1 MLVETQGGMAPPG
14 QSRPVTW
21 PCDDCDDE
29 AKMMAQ
35 TAGPDDQLPDAIG
48 RLAGDTTEMGIVV
61 SDMFRYAC
69 HDLFGLIPETARFI
83 AESQHWVAYSTN
95 VLEQQ
100 ARSTILQYHPTGD
113 DLRRIVEL
121 QHAASQYGR
130 IAERSSHIAEQAHA
144 LGGESEQT
152 LGRLALNTSD
162 IFNQLIA
169 LVYEQMR
176 GAFLVTAAR
185 DLAQAR
191 ILLEREAE
199 VASYYNV
206 IQARLKHHTRIEP
219 NTALPLQRLIMV
231 TTDMR
236 EIVASVAAICNAVLH

>member
-1 MLVETQGGMAPPG
+1 
-14 QSRPVTW
+14 
-21 PCDDCDDE
+21 
-29 AKMMAQ
+29 MAQ

-69 HDLFGLIPETARFI
+69 HDLFGLIPETARFV
-83 AESQHWVAYSTN
+83 AQSQEWVTYSTH

-100 ARSTILQYHPTGD
+100 ARSIILQYRPTGD

-121 QHAASQYGR
+121 QQAASQYGR
-130 IAERSSHIAEQAHA
+130 IAARSSHIAEQARA
-144 LGGESEQT
+144 LGGDSEEA

-185 DLAQAR
+185 NLVQAR
-191 ILLEREAE
+191 MLVEREAE
-199 VASYYNV
+199 VASYYQV
-206 IQARLKHHTRIEP
+206 IQARLKHYTRTEP
-219 NTALPLQRLIMV
+219 YTALPLQRLILV

-236 EIVASVAAICNAVLH
+236 EIVVSVVAICNAVLS